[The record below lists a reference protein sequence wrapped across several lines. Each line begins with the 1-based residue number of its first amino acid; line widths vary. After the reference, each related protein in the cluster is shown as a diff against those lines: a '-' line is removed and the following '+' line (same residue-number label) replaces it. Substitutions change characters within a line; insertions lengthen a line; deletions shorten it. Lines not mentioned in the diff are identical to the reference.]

1 MGKKLQQTIA
11 TFKII
16 FENIS
21 ISIFLI
27 SHFFYFSVSIVR
39 QKQYTGVVGILHTVL
54 LNANKTT
61 GIKSINEHVE
71 GKDDCRICPLIRIL
85 KFLIKLFAN
94 VFASF

>member
-1 MGKKLQQTIA
+1 M
-11 TFKII
+11 
-16 FENIS
+16 
-21 ISIFLI
+21 

-71 GKDDCRICPLIRIL
+71 GKDDCRICPLIRIF